1 MNLISIIIIASAS
14 IIAVAI
20 FIFLFYVIMCD
31 RRTAQHQVYPPER
44 NVPHNVPYNVNRI
57 TDMQNQLNHIHQQ
70 MPIPIENN
78 WMSVVPEPVPVPVPE
93 PVPVPVP
100 NDAEEQYGFTDIP
113 LTEILPEPL
122 GQARTL
128 MISNDN
134 SCCVCLDDMKGI
146 YISKGDTITRAN
158 CGHIFHKSCIYEW
171 LYTQSGRVDAAN
183 CPFCRTEV
191 STLDHYRNGV
201 LQTAHRISRTRSGN
215 YNVDVTYPL

>member
-44 NVPHNVPYNVNRI
+44 NVPHNVPHNVPRIVPHNVPHNVNRI

-78 WMSVVPEPVPVPVPE
+78 WMSVVVPE
-93 PVPVPVP
+93 PEPEPIP
-100 NDAEEQYGFTDIP
+100 NDEEEQYGFTDIP
-113 LTEILPEPL
+113 L
-122 GQARTL
+122 GQARTPTT
-128 MISNDN
+128 SNDN
-134 SCCVCLDDMKGI
+134 SCCVCLDDMKAI
-146 YISKGDTITRAN
+146 YISKGDTLTRAN
-158 CGHIFHKSCIYEW
+158 CGHIFHKSCIYAW
-171 LYTQSGRVDAAN
+171 LYSQSGRVDAAN